1 MRVWLPASVS
11 PEKKEEDGKTKEDK
25 RTEKKR
31 REKGQKKKRT
41 RGGSAAFIAGVSHK
55 VRIWLGGTKMILP
68 SRITLFGQSQE
79 QWSKY
84 PYF

>member
-11 PEKKEEDGKTKEDK
+11 PEKKEEDEKTKEDK

-55 VRIWLGGTKMILP
+55 VRIGLGCTKGNLL
-68 SRITLFGQSQE
+68 SRITHLEQSQE

>member
-55 VRIWLGGTKMILP
+55 VRIGLGGTKMKFAIKNH
-68 SRITLFGQSQE
+68 SFWAIARAME
-79 QWSKY
+79 
-84 PYF
+84 